1 MAVLHLFIS
10 NNDVQKCTQSF
21 LICSVYPVMNMN
33 EDMNIDERKEMNID
47 EGFSS
52 LRLMVW
58 GHWVEPI
65 NHHIATTWLAARSV
79 ALYSIQYHLRVCVVF
94 LETVFVVKAQRFLS
108 VKLLASR
115 PLQCCGLS
123 CVCNT
128 SHWFVC
134 SLSKFTSTGTC
145 TCAGAFEAVVNRI

>member
-58 GHWVEPI
+58 GH
-65 NHHIATTWLAARSV
+65 
-79 ALYSIQYHLRVCVVF
+79 
-94 LETVFVVKAQRFLS
+94 
-108 VKLLASR
+108 
-115 PLQCCGLS
+115 
-123 CVCNT
+123 
-128 SHWFVC
+128 
-134 SLSKFTSTGTC
+134 
-145 TCAGAFEAVVNRI
+145 